1 MRRLWF
7 GLVCGLMLAAA
18 PCASA
23 QDLNTALVA
32 YNCGTPAPPPAAPNG
47 ARATAQQMQAFAT
60 HAQEWQTAQQTMAQC
75 LQTAQ
80 NAVDARTQARVDEFN
95 QRSSQG
101 AQASAA
107 WQAAAGESGH
117 Q

>member
-1 MRRLWF
+1 MRLWL
-7 GLVCGLMLAAA
+7 GLACGLMLAAA

-23 QDLNTALVA
+23 QDLNTALAA
-32 YNCGTPAPPPAAPNG
+32 YNCGTPAAPPTPPNG
-47 ARATAQQMQAFAT
+47 ARATAQQMQSFAE
-60 HAQEWQTAQQTMAQC
+60 HAQQWQAAQQQLGQC
-75 LQTAQ
+75 LQAAQ
-80 NAVDARTQARVDEFN
+80 NAMDARTQARVDEFN

>member
-1 MRRLWF
+1 M
-7 GLVCGLMLAAA
+7 
-18 PCASA
+18 
-23 QDLNTALVA
+23 
-32 YNCGTPAPPPAAPNG
+32 
-47 ARATAQQMQAFAT
+47 
-60 HAQEWQTAQQTMAQC
+60 
-75 LQTAQ
+75 
-80 NAVDARTQARVDEFN
+80 DARTQARVDEFN